1 MLAKLGCYIKELFCD
16 LKSNISVNKYHF
28 YLIVGSFA
36 LGVLAA
42 LAFDYSSATTTNN
55 FVFAVCEGSTSP
67 IPEFLRIILC
77 LSAVYGGLF
86 ISTATVY
93 TYYGAVY
100 IGPGV
105 ASYIIFRRAFAAVAV
120 QATTGLIYLI
130 LYVIPLACVGL
141 ICFTVLSIEIK
152 PVVLSSGRGKSRL
165 PLKCN
170 AAALWSKFKPILFLN
185 AIIVISYWLI
195 FYLILLFFAK

>member
-16 LKSNISVNKYHF
+16 LKSNISANKYHF

-77 LSAVYGGLF
+77 LSAVY
-86 ISTATVY
+86 
-93 TYYGAVY
+93 
-100 IGPGV
+100 
-105 ASYIIFRRAFAAVAV
+105 R
-120 QATTGLIYLI
+120 
-130 LYVIPLACVGL
+130 
-141 ICFTVLSIEIK
+141 K
-152 PVVLSSGRGKSRL
+152 K
-165 PLKCN
+165 
-170 AAALWSKFKPILFLN
+170 
-185 AIIVISYWLI
+185 
-195 FYLILLFFAK
+195 